1 MISFLVKF
9 QARKSDDDV
18 NQICEMCDKLKV
30 SQIVKIL
37 NLYTPA
43 DEYEERVTPAF
54 VRKIQAKLS
63 HRAMIENQEQVML
76 FYSLS
81 SPWNVNFKTALDVN
95 RLSTLYLLC
104 MQLHLLHDTICK
116 FTFLAYYIFLGVTT
130 LTSFENE

>member
-1 MISFLVKF
+1 LSLSLAGSAKFFLDERSSLLPARTVF
-9 QARKSDDDV
+9 DPIFVSLLQARKSDDDV

-63 HRAMIENQEQVML
+63 HRALIESQEQVS
-76 FYSLS
+76 FKIKLS
-81 SPWNVNFKTALDVN
+81 CSV
-95 RLSTLYLLC
+95 LLKIRRK
-104 MQLHLLHDTICK
+104 M
-116 FTFLAYYIFLGVTT
+116 
-130 LTSFENE
+130 

>member
-95 RLSTLYLLC
+95 RL
-104 MQLHLLHDTICK
+104 
-116 FTFLAYYIFLGVTT
+116 
-130 LTSFENE
+130 